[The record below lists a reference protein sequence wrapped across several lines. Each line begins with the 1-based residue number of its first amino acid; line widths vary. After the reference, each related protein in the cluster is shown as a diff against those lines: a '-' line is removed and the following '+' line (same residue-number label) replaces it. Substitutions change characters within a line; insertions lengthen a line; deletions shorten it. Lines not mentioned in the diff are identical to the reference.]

1 MCGYI
6 PVAHSMH
13 CYLTS
18 VDVHSEVKH
27 QSVSQ
32 FVIYHLAW
40 VDQTQ
45 ELGGGMG
52 RGRKGREEEGQSL
65 VCYLCDT
72 TRS

>member
-45 ELGGGMG
+45 RGNGKGEEGEGG
-52 RGRKGREEEGQSL
+52 RGPVLSL
-65 VCYLCDT
+65 LFV
-72 TRS
+72 